1 MVDADERD
9 GKLHT
14 VRLYEVRGET
24 SVYIDAEI
32 NDQGNLVVSGQDVG
46 KAPEEYWGDSDY
58 EYWVVVSRKHMDKLR
73 RALTEREFGDDDLSW
88 GSIWKTLFPLFRT
101 VFEDLAI
108 DREAFARFLTSK
120 GIPFDESSGAIA
132 EEHKD
137 ALVLALMERAFGGR
151 LSAERDFREFLKAER
166 IPYQFDSWV

>member
-9 GKLHT
+9 GKSRK
-14 VRLYEVRGET
+14 VQLYEVRGET
-24 SVYIDAEI
+24 SVFIDAEI
-32 NDQGNLVVSGQDVG
+32 NERGSLVVSGQDVG
-46 KAPEEYWGDSDY
+46 KAPKEYWGDSDY
-58 EYWVVVSRKHMDKLR
+58 EYWVVVAEEHKDRLR
-73 RALTEREFGDDDLSW
+73 RALTEREFGGDNLSW
-88 GSIWKTLFPLFRT
+88 RSIWKQVFPLFGT

-108 DREAFARFLTSK
+108 DREAFAQFLTSK
-120 GIPFDESSGAIA
+120 GIPFDESSGVIG

-151 LSAERDFREFLKAER
+151 LSAERDFLEFLKSER

>member
-1 MVDADERD
+1 MSED
-9 GKLHT
+9 GEQDDGARR
-14 VRLYEVRGET
+14 VRLCEVRGET

-32 NDQGNLVVSGQDVG
+32 NDQGSLVVSGQDVG

-58 EYWVVVSRKHMDKLR
+58 EYWVVVAKEHKDRVR
-73 RALTEREFGDDDLSW
+73 RALSEREFGGDSLSW
-88 GSIWKTLFPLFRT
+88 GSLWKQLFPLFRT

-108 DREAFARFLTSK
+108 DREAYARFLTAQ
-120 GIPFDESSGAIA
+120 GIPFDESSGTIG

-137 ALVLALMERAFGGR
+137 ALVLALMERAFGG
-151 LSAERDFREFLKAER
+151 STKAEMDFIEFPKSER

>member
-32 NDQGNLVVSGQDVG
+32 TEEGSLVVSGQDIG
-46 KAPEEYWGDSDY
+46 KAPEEYWDDSDY
-58 EYWVVVSRKHMDKLR
+58 EYWVVVAKEHKDRVR
-73 RALTEREFGDDDLSW
+73 RALTEREFGGDNLSW
-88 GSIWKTLFPLFRT
+88 GSVWKQLFPLFRT
-101 VFEDLAI
+101 VFEGLAI
-108 DREAFARFLTSK
+108 DRQAYARFLTSK
-120 GIPFDESSGAIA
+120 AIPFDESSGAIA

-151 LSAERDFREFLKAER
+151 LSADRDFREFLKSKR

>member
-1 MVDADERD
+1 MVS
-9 GKLHT
+9 K
-14 VRLYEVRGET
+14 
-24 SVYIDAEI
+24 
-32 NDQGNLVVSGQDVG
+32 
-46 KAPEEYWGDSDY
+46 
-58 EYWVVVSRKHMDKLR
+58 KHKDRVR
-73 RALTEREFGDDDLSW
+73 RALTEKEFADDDLSW
-88 GSIWKTLFPLFRT
+88 RSIWKVLFPLFRT

-108 DREAFARFLTSK
+108 DREAFARFLTAK

-151 LSAERDFREFLKAER
+151 LSAERDFREFLKSKR